1 MTHNE
6 FIHFNDQ
13 PCRFK
18 LRSGKEI
25 FGVIRGTH
33 GAYYFYTL
41 GERIR
46 QRYRSGASDSWGQ
59 SISLDDVVGAEF
71 LSGSDLMV
79 G

>member
-1 MTHNE
+1 MTQNE
-6 FIHFNDQ
+6 FITFNDQ

-41 GERIR
+41 SERTR
-46 QRYRSGASDSWGQ
+46 QRYRSGHESWGQ
-59 SISLDDVVGAEF
+59 NIDLNDVVGAEF
-71 LSGSDLMV
+71 LAGSDLMV